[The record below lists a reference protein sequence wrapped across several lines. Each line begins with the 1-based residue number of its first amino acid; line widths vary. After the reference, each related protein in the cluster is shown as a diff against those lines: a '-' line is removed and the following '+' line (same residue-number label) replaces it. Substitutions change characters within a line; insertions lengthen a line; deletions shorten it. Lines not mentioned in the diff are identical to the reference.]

1 MDNPTR
7 PTGALERRRPTPS
20 RRPARPALALLTLL
34 APLGLVCLS
43 PICLTALAALSLV
56 SLDALTAPAHASV
69 VQALTVDQLSAE
81 AATVVHG
88 KVVSVRSAWNDDHT
102 RIYTEVQVKVEAAWK
117 GEAPAHGVVVVRQLG
132 GSVEGLSQQV
142 MGSPVFAV
150 GEELVLFLVPGP
162 QGDRA
167 VLGMSQGKFK
177 VEREAG
183 EVRVSRALGD
193 LAVASLDPTR
203 KSAQETV
210 PTRLADLRA
219 RVRAAT
225 GPKPRP

>member
-1 MDNPTR
+1 MDNPNR
-7 PTGALERRRPTPS
+7 PTGAPARRRPA
-20 RRPARPALALLTLL
+20 PAPAFRLALLALALLT
-34 APLGLVCLS
+34 PLGLVSLS
-43 PICLTALAALSLV
+43 G
-56 SLDALTAPAHASV
+56 PAHASV
-69 VQALTVDQLSAE
+69 VQALTVDQLSRD
-81 AATVVHG
+81 AAAVVHG
-88 KVVSVRSAWNDDHT
+88 TVVSVRSAWNDDHT

-117 GEAPAHGVVVVRQLG
+117 GEAPAAGVVVVRQLG

-210 PTRLADLRA
+210 PTRLEDLRA
-219 RVRAAT
+219 RVKAAAET
-225 GPKPRP
+225 KPRP